1 MRVKLTQSDVTALK
15 PSPAHGP
22 AKLHKV
28 AGKAISRVEAIN
40 TRLYVIQDALKA
52 AQPKLPGAVLLYLY
66 KCNRNCGGC
75 PHIVWRKW
83 AVIKN
88 KFCACDIDGSPL
100 KRLRGAGEFST
111 GKSTAKALIEEAL
124 RLNRERRK
132 IVGLFGNIGRT
143 ITAKRN

>member
-1 MRVKLTQSDVTALK
+1 MRIKLPKPEVSVLK
-15 PSPAHGP
+15 PAPAHGP
-22 AKLHKV
+22 AKLREV
-28 AGKAISRVEAIN
+28 ADKAVSRVEAII
-40 TRLYVIQDALKA
+40 TRLYEIQDELKA

-66 KCNRNCGGC
+66 KCNKNCGGC

-83 AVIKN
+83 AVIN
-88 KFCACDIDGSPL
+88 SKFCACDIDGSPL